1 MKLKQTDK
9 TIFLVD
15 DVVEN
20 LHLLTQLLSESGYRI
35 RTAQTG
41 NEAIE
46 SILTEVPD
54 LILMDVKLPD
64 INGFEVCK
72 RLKNDKRARHIPVI
86 FLSGLSETADK
97 IEGFSVG
104 GVDYITKPFISEEVI
119 IRIRTHIEMSSLRM
133 ELESRTNELLKTHTE
148 DFKELFD
155 RAPVGY
161 HEIDT
166 DGRIVRIN
174 ETELE
179 MLGYSSAEVIGEHF
193 WKFAA
198 DEALSQRA
206 IAAKLTGKSRE
217 AGSYE
222 RDFRKK
228 DGTVV
233 SFLVADKILE
243 AADGRIIGIRSNVQD
258 ITERKHLEKELR
270 ESEEQLKFALSGAN
284 DGIWDV
290 DMKTNSVYMS
300 PRGCEILGYEPDR
313 LHEIV
318 SQWNQLV
325 HPDDMAET
333 NAALM
338 AYFEGKTPIFDI
350 EQRLR
355 MATGDWKWIHTRGK
369 AVAYSSTNKPLRMV
383 GTHTDITDHK
393 LAEEAL
399 RKSEEKFR
407 NIFEYSIVG
416 KSITTFD
423 GQLSVNKAFSNIVG
437 YSEEELN
444 KLTWR
449 DITYEDD
456 IELKEKEI
464 ELLVKGIKKFTK
476 FESRFVHKNGSIVW
490 ADFSVVL
497 QRDNDGN
504 PLYFI
509 TTINDITERK
519 VAEDKLRRNYDLLN
533 KLTAQVPGVVYQY
546 RLYPDG
552 RSVFPYSSE
561 GMYNIYEVTPEDV
574 CKDASLVFTRIHP
587 DDYDYIVETITES
600 ARNQTKY
607 HSEFRVILPK
617 QGIRWRMCDATPELL
632 DDGSTLWH
640 GIISDITERK
650 QIEIALQE
658 TNERLN
664 LILENNPIALW
675 DWDVKTDKWFAT
687 QKYYTMLGYE
697 PEDRNPDRKVWLKR
711 IHPDDREYVRLK
723 IENIL
728 NHRDEHYAYDARMLH
743 ADGTYR
749 WHTVMGQVIE
759 KDSEGNATHL
769 IGVRIDINDRKQTEN
784 KLRESEEKLSTLFS
798 SMTEM
803 VVIHELVFNE
813 DDKAVDYRIIDCNNA
828 FTRTMGIPREEA
840 IGRLAS
846 EVYQTK
852 VPPYFEIYVQ
862 VATTGKAY
870 EYDSYYAP
878 MDKYFIISV
887 VSPRKNVFATITT
900 DISAMKQIQD
910 EITAKNKE
918 LENYLY
924 VASHDLRSPLVNIQ
938 GFSQRLQ
945 KQSNEIKSLLSDCKI
960 DSGKRESFDRITN
973 EAIPKTLN
981 FILSNVL
988 KMDSLI
994 NSLLQ
999 ISRTGRVPLMVKKV
1013 DMNELMKTIIAAQ
1026 NYQLTELSAQVIVR
1040 DLSGCFGDANQLNQ
1054 LFSNLIDNAIKYRD
1068 KSRQLVIEIDSKV
1081 TFGKVTYS
1089 VSDTGKGIAP
1099 RNMEK
1104 IWDVFYR
1111 VDASAAAGEGIG
1123 LSIAKTITSKHKGKI
1138 WVESEEHKG
1147 STFYV
1152 ELQLNE
1158 FSDQ

>member
-1 MKLKQTDK
+1 MKIKQTNK

-15 DVVEN
+15 DVVER
-20 LHLLTQLLSESGYRI
+20 LHLLTTMLTESGYRI
-35 RTAQTG
+35 RAAKTG
-41 NEAIE
+41 KEAIA
-46 SILTEVPD
+46 SIQAEIPD
-54 LILMDVKLPD
+54 LILLDVKLPD

-72 RLKNDKRARHIPVI
+72 RLKDDKKTRHVPVI
-86 FLSGLSETADK
+86 FLSELSETADK
-97 IEGFSVG
+97 LEGFSVG
-104 GVDYITKPFISEEVI
+104 GVDYITKPFISEEVV
-119 IRIRTHIEMSSLRM
+119 IRISTHIEMSSLRL
-133 ELESRTNELLKTHTE
+133 ELESRTNELLKKNTE

-161 HEIDT
+161 HEIDAE
-166 DGRIVRIN
+166 GRIVRIN

-179 MLGYSSAEVIGEHF
+179 MLGYSLAEVVGEYF
-193 WKFAA
+193 WKFVA
-198 DEALSQRA
+198 DEAFSRQS
-206 IAAKLTGKSRE
+206 ITSKLAGKP
-217 AGSYE
+217 GQTYSYE

-228 DGTVV
+228 DGTTISV
-233 SFLVADKILE
+233 LVTDKILE
-243 AADGRIIGIRSNVQD
+243 TSEGKIIGIRSNVQD
-258 ITERKHLEKELR
+258 ITARKQLEKELR

-290 DMKTNSVYMS
+290 DMETNSVYMS
-300 PRGCEILGYEPDR
+300 PRGCKILGYEPDK
-313 LHEIV
+313 LQDIV
-318 SQWNQLV
+318 SQWSQLV
-325 HPDDMAET
+325 HPDDMFET
-333 NAALM
+333 NAALT
-338 AYFEGKTPIFDI
+338 AYLEGKTPIFTV
-350 EQRLR
+350 EQRLK

-369 AVAYSSTNKPLRMV
+369 AVAFSSANKPLRMV
-383 GTHTDITDHK
+383 GTHTDITDRK
-393 LAEEAL
+393 QAEDAL
-399 RKSEEKFR
+399 KKSEEKFR
-407 NIFEYSIVG
+407 NIFEYSIAG
-416 KSITTFD
+416 KSVTSFD
-423 GQLSVNKAFSNIVG
+423 GKLSVNKAFTDIVG

-444 KLTWR
+444 NLTWR

-456 IELKEKEI
+456 IEFKEKEI
-464 ELLVKGIKKFTK
+464 ELLVKGVKKFSK
-476 FESRFVHKNGSIVW
+476 FESRFVHKNGNIVW
-490 ADFSVVL
+490 TDLSTVL
-497 QRDNDGN
+497 QRDNNGK

-509 TTINDITERK
+509 TSINDITERK
-519 VAEDKLRRNYDLLN
+519 VAEEKLQRNYDLLN
-533 KLTAQVPGVVYQY
+533 RLTAQVPGVVYQY

-600 ARNQTKY
+600 ALNQTKY

-617 QGIRWRMCDATPELL
+617 QGLRWRMCDATPELL
-632 DDGSTLWH
+632 DDGSTLWY

-697 PEDRNPDRKVWLKR
+697 PEDRNPDRLVWLKR
-711 IHPDDREYVRLK
+711 VHPDDREYVRMK
-723 IENIL
+723 IEKVL
-728 NHRDEHYAYDARMLH
+728 NHTGEQYGYDARMLH

-749 WHTVMGQVIE
+749 WQTVMGQVIE

-769 IGVRIDINDRKQTEN
+769 IGVRIDIDDRKQTEN
-784 KLRESEEKLSTLFS
+784 KLRESEEKLSALFS

-803 VVIHELVFNE
+803 VVMHELVFNE
-813 DDKAVDYRIIDCNNA
+813 ENAPIDYRIIDCNNA
-828 FTRTMGIPREEA
+828 FLQITGIKKEDV
-840 IGRLAS
+840 IGKLGT
-846 EVYQTK
+846 EVYRK
-852 VPPYFEIYVQ
+852 EIPPYLEIYVQ
-862 VATTGKAY
+862 VATSGEAY

-878 MDKYFIISV
+878 MDKHFIISV
-887 VSPRKNVFATITT
+887 VSPRKNIFATITT
-900 DISAMKQIQD
+900 DITAIKQIQA
-910 EITAKNKE
+910 EIIIKNKE

-924 VASHDLRSPLVNIQ
+924 IASHDLRSPLVNIQ

-960 DSGKRESFDRITN
+960 EDEKRESLDRITN

-999 ISRTGRVPLMVKKV
+999 ISRTGRLPLMVKKV
-1013 DMNELMKTIIAAQ
+1013 DMNELVKTIIASQ
-1026 NYQLTELSAQVIVR
+1026 NYQLTELSAQVIVHE
-1040 DLSGCFGDANQLNQ
+1040 LSDCFGDDNQLNQ
-1054 LFSNLIDNAIKYRD
+1054 LFSNIIDNAIKYRD
-1068 KSRQLVIEIDSKV
+1068 KNRQLVIEIDSKV
-1081 TFGKVTYS
+1081 IFSKVIYS
-1089 VSDTGKGIAP
+1089 VSDTGKGIAL

-1111 VDASAAAGEGIG
+1111 VDSTSENGEGIG
-1123 LSIAKTITSKHKGKI
+1123 LSIAKTITNKHKGKI
-1138 WVESEEHKG
+1138 WVESEEGEG

-1152 ELQLNE
+1152 ELQLSE